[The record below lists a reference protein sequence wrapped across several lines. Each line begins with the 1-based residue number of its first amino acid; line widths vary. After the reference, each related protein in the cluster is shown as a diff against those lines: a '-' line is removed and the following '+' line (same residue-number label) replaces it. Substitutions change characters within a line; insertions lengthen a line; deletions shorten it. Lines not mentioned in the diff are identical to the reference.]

1 MISKV
6 FAILFAVFGVLLAWT
21 PTYIPAAIFAIL
33 YLIFFFIPLK
43 SFETRLIL
51 LAASGL
57 PIILA
62 SGNPVFTGI
71 VTLIL
76 MLSLLSVTNALS
88 RKTIV
93 FAVVSAVAAGI
104 CAFQSAAVV
113 AVIISIVFVILGVYI
128 IFITEY
134 RIRKKL
140 RVNPHER
147 I

>member
-21 PTYIPAAIFAIL
+21 STYIPAAIFAVL
-33 YLIFFFIPLK
+33 YLVFFFIPLK
-43 SFETRLIL
+43 NFETRFFLI
-51 LAASGL
+51 AASGL
-57 PIILA
+57 PLILA
-62 SGNPVFTGI
+62 SGNPIFTGI
-71 VTLIL
+71 VSLIL
-76 MLSLLSVTNALS
+76 LLSLLSVTDALS

-93 FAVVSAVAAGI
+93 FAVVSAVAAGL

-128 IFITEY
+128 LFITEY
-134 RIRKKL
+134 RIRKKV

>member
-21 PTYIPAAIFAIL
+21 STYIPAAIFAVL
-33 YLIFFFIPLK
+33 YLVFFFIPLK
-43 SFETRLIL
+43 NFETRFILI
-51 LAASGL
+51 AASGL
-57 PIILA
+57 PLILA
-62 SGNPVFTGI
+62 SGNPIFTGI
-71 VTLIL
+71 VSLIL
-76 MLSLLSVTNALS
+76 LLSLLSVTDALS

-93 FAVVSAVAAGI
+93 FAVVSAVAAGL

-128 IFITEY
+128 LIITEY

>member
-6 FAILFAVFGVLLAWT
+6 FAILFAVFGVILAWT
-21 PTYIPAAIFAIL
+21 STYIPAAIFAIL

-51 LAASGL
+51 LVASGL

>member
-21 PTYIPAAIFAIL
+21 STYIPAAIFAIL

-51 LAASGL
+51 LVASGL

-76 MLSLLSVTNALS
+76 LLSLLSVTNALS

>member
-21 PTYIPAAIFAIL
+21 STYIPAAIFAVL
-33 YLIFFFIPLK
+33 YIVFFFIPLK
-43 SFETRLIL
+43 NFETRFILI
-51 LAASGL
+51 AASGL
-57 PIILA
+57 PLILA
-62 SGNPVFTGI
+62 SGNPIFTGI
-71 VTLIL
+71 VSLIL
-76 MLSLLSVTNALS
+76 LLSLLSVTDALS

-93 FAVVSAVAAGI
+93 FAVVSAVAAGL

-128 IFITEY
+128 LFITEY

>member
-21 PTYIPAAIFAIL
+21 STYIPAAIFAIL

-43 SFETRLIL
+43 NFETRLIM

-76 MLSLLSVTNALS
+76 LLSLLSVTNALS

-93 FAVVSAVAAGI
+93 FAVVSAVAAWI
-104 CAFQSAAVV
+104 CAFQSTAVV

>member
-6 FAILFAVFGVLLAWT
+6 FAILFAVFGVILAWT
-21 PTYIPAAIFAIL
+21 STYIPAAIFAIL

-51 LAASGL
+51 LVASGL

-93 FAVVSAVAAGI
+93 FAVFSAVAAGI

>member
-21 PTYIPAAIFAIL
+21 STYIPAAIFAIL

-51 LAASGL
+51 LVASGL